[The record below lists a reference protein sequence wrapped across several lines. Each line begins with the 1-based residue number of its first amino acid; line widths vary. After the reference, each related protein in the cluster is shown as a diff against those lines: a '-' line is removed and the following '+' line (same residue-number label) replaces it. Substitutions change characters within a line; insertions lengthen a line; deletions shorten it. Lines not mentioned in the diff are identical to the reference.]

1 MNNTV
6 GVWYKH
12 QNNLLSTPY
21 MALMKN
27 NEGIEGYGVYMQLSD
42 TLHSIGGY
50 VEYNPDKICDML
62 NYTTKLIKAKLKRVM
77 SDYNLFDFY
86 VDDDGIE
93 YIGLESLR
101 EAIESLTRRKINGAK
116 GGRKRAENLKNKV
129 SEEPVKEVTKEA
141 PAPIKKKK
149 VREPYKPK
157 DFDKYTRE
165 KQLSTIEAHKTSESL
180 RKIVTPE
187 DIEYMESCLKPE

>member
-21 MALMKN
+21 MALMVRK
-27 NEGIEGYGVYMQLSD
+27 EGIEGYGLYMHFSD
-42 TLHSIGGY
+42 TLHTVGGY
-50 VEYNPDKICDML
+50 YKYNPEDICLML
-62 NYTTKLIKAKLKRVM
+62 GYTKKLIKAKLKRVL
-77 SDYNLFDFY
+77 SDYDLFDFY

-93 YIGLESLR
+93 YIGLEHLR
-101 EAIESLTRRKINGAK
+101 EAIESLTNRKINGAK
-116 GGRKRAENLKNKV
+116 GGRKRAENYKNKV

-141 PAPIKKKK
+141 PVKKKK

-157 DFDKYTRE
+157 DFDTYTRE
-165 KQLSTIEAHKTSESL
+165 RQLSTIELHKTSESL